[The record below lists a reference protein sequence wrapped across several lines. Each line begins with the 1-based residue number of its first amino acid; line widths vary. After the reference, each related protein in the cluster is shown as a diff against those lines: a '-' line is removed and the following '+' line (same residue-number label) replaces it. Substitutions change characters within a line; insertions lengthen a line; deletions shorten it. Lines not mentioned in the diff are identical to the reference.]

1 MMRHSVTV
9 FTVSNIANSLAYYR
23 DRLGFNV
30 AFEYGQPISYV
41 GLKEGNVSL
50 HLISTTRN
58 NRLPGRGA
66 VSIFVDDVDA
76 LHADLMRRG
85 ARVMSEPGDQTYG
98 IRDFDVTDLDGNM
111 IYFGM
116 PLQRN

>member
-9 FTVSNIANSLAYYR
+9 FTVSDIADSTTYYR
-23 DRLGFNV
+23 DRLGFTV
-30 AFEYGQPISYV
+30 TFEYGQPTSYV

-50 HLISTTRN
+50 HLISKARN
-58 NRLPGRGA
+58 NRQPGRGA
-66 VSIFVDDVDA
+66 VSIFVDDIDA
-76 LHADLMRRG
+76 LHADLVRRG
-85 ARVMSEPGDQTYG
+85 ARVMSEPSDQNYG

-116 PLQRN
+116 PLKRN